1 MQAQPRSAAASRNP
15 APERHA
21 LGLMLLAG
29 ALCATA
35 CATAF
40 VALIHAPLPEELVLA
55 SLGHEATVGAIGRP
69 ATP

>member
-1 MQAQPRSAAASRNP
+1 MQAQPRSADPSPKP
-15 APERHA
+15 ATERHA

-29 ALCATA
+29 VV

-40 VALIHAPLPEELVLA
+40 VALINAPLPEELVLA